1 VKRTCLRS
9 NERLE
14 MECSVRGWSS
24 SNAARVEL
32 WPCCLRYSRTSA
44 SATRSAF
51 MPQHPCT
58 ARTVKAHQ
66 WPRRVAT
73 QSGLRCTRERSL
85 ARSTPLSVQQRC
97 GASRVSKRAVTKG
110 ARVEPYDRVRPGT
123 QQAPAISHVLRGAR
137 RGSSCASE
145 GISPRWRNI
154 ARAMWLRWLLYGLLC
169 TAVLAQNSAW
179 LEGQA
184 GYQTCLLNRA
194 TCATL
199 SFFNRALTGSI
210 PSNVGLLTALT
221 SVYVHLLNP
230 AR

>member
-1 VKRTCLRS
+1 
-9 NERLE
+9 
-14 MECSVRGWSS
+14 
-24 SNAARVEL
+24 
-32 WPCCLRYSRTSA
+32 
-44 SATRSAF
+44 
-51 MPQHPCT
+51 
-58 ARTVKAHQ
+58 
-66 WPRRVAT
+66 
-73 QSGLRCTRERSL
+73 
-85 ARSTPLSVQQRC
+85 
-97 GASRVSKRAVTKG
+97 
-110 ARVEPYDRVRPGT
+110 
-123 QQAPAISHVLRGAR
+123 
-137 RGSSCASE
+137 
-145 GISPRWRNI
+145 
-154 ARAMWLRWLLYGLLC
+154 MWLRWLLYGLLC